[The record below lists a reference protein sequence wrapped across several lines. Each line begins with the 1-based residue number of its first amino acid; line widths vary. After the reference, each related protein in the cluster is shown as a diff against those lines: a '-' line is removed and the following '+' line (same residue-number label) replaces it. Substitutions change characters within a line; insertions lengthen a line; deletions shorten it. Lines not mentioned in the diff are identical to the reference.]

1 MCRSY
6 ENFPFFLS
14 AQKRGSGN
22 CINVPCPDK
31 PPSRRRIPNVI
42 RRRHKASCTGD
53 IDSIKSCAG
62 IFENHA
68 QHGGRRSR
76 SGFQRCSSITCGQI
90 LHPGYHL
97 DERHGPA
104 ERAAHI
110 KRLKP
115 CADLNETDKT
125 VAQPD
130 IARGIVFNLQCTYS
144 TLRLGHSQ
152 LQDTDTLYSSER
164 YSNAPSI

>member
-1 MCRSY
+1 MCRYY
-6 ENFPFFLS
+6 ESFPSFF
-14 AQKRGSGN
+14 QHRNVVRGIAFS
-22 CINVPCPDK
+22 VPCPDK

-76 SGFQRCSSITCGQI
+76 SGFQRCSSITCGQF

-115 CADLNETDKT
+115 CAGLNETDKNGSATGYCTRNRIQPT
-125 VAQPD
+125 VYVQYPEAGTFP
-130 IARGIVFNLQCTYS
+130 ASGYRHTVFIGTIQ
-144 TLRLGHSQ
+144 
-152 LQDTDTLYSSER
+152 
-164 YSNAPSI
+164 

>member
-6 ENFPFFLS
+6 ENFPFFF
-14 AQKRGSGN
+14 QHRNVVRG
-22 CINVPCPDK
+22 IAFNVPCLDK

-53 IDSIKSCAG
+53 IDCIKSCAG

-76 SGFQRCSSITCGQI
+76 SGFQRCSSITCGQFPH
-90 LHPGYHL
+90 LPGYHP

-104 ERAAHI
+104 AKAARI
-110 KRLKP
+110 RRLKP
-115 CADLNETDKT
+115 CAGLNETADSNGSATGYCTGNRVQPT
-125 VAQPD
+125 VCIRYPEPGTLPASGY
-130 IARGIVFNLQCTYS
+130 RHTVFIET
-144 TLRLGHSQ
+144 
-152 LQDTDTLYSSER
+152 
-164 YSNAPSI
+164 I

>member
-1 MCRSY
+1 MCRYY
-6 ENFPFFLS
+6 ESFPSFSTETWFGELHS
-14 AQKRGSGN
+14 TSRVLISLRRGVG
-22 CINVPCPDK
+22 
-31 PPSRRRIPNVI
+31 IPNVI

-68 QHGGRRSR
+68 QHGGSRSR
-76 SGFQRCSSITCGQI
+76 SGFQRCSSITCGQF
-90 LHPGYHL
+90 LHPGYHP

-104 ERAAHI
+104 ERAARI

-115 CADLNETDKT
+115 CAGLNETDKT

-152 LQDTDTLYSSER
+152 LQDTDTLYSSEQ

>member
-6 ENFPFFLS
+6 ENFPFFSFSTETWFGELHS
-14 AQKRGSGN
+14 TSRVPISLRRGVVSLTSY
-22 CINVPCPDK
+22 D
-31 PPSRRRIPNVI
+31 
-42 RRRHKASCTGD
+42 KASGTGD

-76 SGFQRCSSITCGQI
+76 SGFQRRSSITRGQI

-115 CADLNETDKT
+115 RADLNETDKT